1 MIRILLILAV
11 AALISWI
18 ELPRMIRRKE
28 RSAVWGF
35 SVLLLLAVGIS
46 VAKVLFTSLPTPLTY
61 IAIAFRPFSRFL
73 TALGLI

>member
-1 MIRILLILAV
+1 MIQILLILTV
-11 AALISWI
+11 AALISWA
-18 ELPRMIRRKE
+18 ELPRMIRKKD

-46 VAKVLFTSLPTPLTY
+46 GAQVLFTDLPTPLTY
-61 IAIAFRPFSRFL
+61 IAIAFRPLSRFL

>member
-1 MIRILLILAV
+1 MIQILWILTA
-11 AALISWI
+11 AALISWV
-18 ELPRMIRRKE
+18 ELPRMIRKKE

-35 SVLLLLAVGIS
+35 SVLLLLGVGIS
-46 VAKVLFTSLPTPLTY
+46 VAQVLFTDLPTPLTY